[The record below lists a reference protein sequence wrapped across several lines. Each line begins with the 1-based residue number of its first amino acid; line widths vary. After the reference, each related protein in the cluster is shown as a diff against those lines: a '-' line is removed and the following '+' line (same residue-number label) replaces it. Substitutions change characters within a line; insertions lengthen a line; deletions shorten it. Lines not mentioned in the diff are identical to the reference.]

1 MCKKDTSHLIRER
14 EPDVVCI
21 WRCFRKITPIGD
33 AHHFSVDLFAT
44 FESAST
50 VWSEY
55 LDNAF
60 VLSNAQIVDYPIVY
74 SNDGFTKL
82 SGYLRTDLMNKSSTC
97 SFMYGDL
104 TAADTQSKIRDAV
117 ENLHI
122 EQVEVLLYK
131 KNSRRSKGLTNVL
144 PLTPSRNTDLG
155 VYANSSDYQWT
166 WCRRSL
172 SVHLYG
178 HHCAQTTDRNGRC
191 QRLDFNDRDEDDDRV
206 DTLSGSLSKFARI
219 AKSVT
224 RNRSILMN
232 FAAPNTKSIHI
243 DQTKPSQLPNVGDM
257 TNKKTL
263 LPSTCWHS
271 LSPDLSRTDRV
282 DDERCVCDWNSKWTL
297 WQWLLLRWKSEKI
310 GSHAGDTSRTLR
322 HFIKWLSFPFRETL
336 DWTFDGPLC
345 CITQHNESFV
355 SLDSQVLYLARQRG
369 IFLVCFSYSI

>member
-1 MCKKDTSHLIRER
+1 MLPKDNTYR
-14 EPDVVCI
+14 
-21 WRCFRKITPIGD
+21 RCSRLLRRSLDKRPISFD
-33 AHHFSVDLFAT
+33 R
-44 FESAST
+44 

-104 TAADTQSKIRDAV
+104 TASDTQSKIRDAV

-131 KNSRRSKGLTNVL
+131 KNSRRSNQLTNVL
-144 PLTPSRNTDLG
+144 PLTRSRNTDLG

-166 WCRRSL
+166 RCRRSL
-172 SVHLYG
+172 SVHLHG
-178 HHCAQTTDRNGRC
+178 HHCAQATDRNGRC
-191 QRLDFNDRDEDDDRV
+191 QRLDFNDRDDDDDRP
-206 DTLSGSLSKFARI
+206 DILSGSLSKFARI

-243 DQTKPSQLPNVGDM
+243 DQTKPSQLPNVGD
-257 TNKKTL
+257 KKQQGTF
-263 LPSTCWHS
+263 LPRTCWHS
-271 LSPDLSRTDRV
+271 LKNRSNCRWALRV
-282 DDERCVCDWNSKWTL
+282 CATGIVNERSDK
-297 WQWLLLRWKSEKI
+297 QFHFAEKSENI
-310 GSHAGDTSRTLR
+310 GSDACGTSRTLP

-336 DWTFDGPLC
+336 DGSLC
-345 CITQHNESFV
+345 YITQHNESFV
-355 SLDSQVLYLARQRG
+355 WLDFWVLYLARSRG
-369 IFLVCFSYSI
+369 ISLVCFSYSI